1 MEIPANL
8 LTRRASKLLKGTA
21 IGERLYGLVN
31 SKTSYSQFGED
42 LHIAS
47 YYARLAYEKHIPVR
61 NGCIVDVGA
70 FRPVM
75 FSNTYYFYRRGWR
88 SINIDPTPGSKA
100 IFDRVRPKDTNLEFA
115 IATSDGVGT
124 FYSFGAPCVFNTMDP
139 ETAQNTAE
147 TTGIVPKEY
156 KVEKWRLESVLDRYL
171 NGQAFELLTIDAEG
185 YDIEVLGSNNF
196 SKYRP
201 RLIMVEVHGAAL
213 ESIRENEVIRYCTQ
227 CGYVLHSWIN
237 PNLFFVR
244 SDSTL

>member
-1 MEIPANL
+1 MKIPANRV
-8 LTRRASKLLKGTA
+8 TRLASKLLEGTA
-21 IGERLYGLVN
+21 LRERVYGLLN
-31 SKTSYSQFGED
+31 RETSYSQFGED

-47 YYARLAYEKHIPVR
+47 YYSRLAYEKHIHVR
-61 NGCIVDVGA
+61 SGCIVDVGA

-100 IFDRVRPKDTNLEFA
+100 IFDRVRPKDTNLELA
-115 IATSDGVGT
+115 IAPLEGMGT
-124 FYSFGAPCVFNTMDP
+124 LYSFGAPCVFNTMDP
-139 ETAQNTAE
+139 ETAQQTAA
-147 TTGIVPKEY
+147 TMGAAPKEY
-156 KVEKWRLESVLDRYL
+156 KVEKCRLESLLDRHL
-171 NGQAFELLTIDAEG
+171 DGQPFELLTIDAEG
-185 YDIEVLGSNNF
+185 YDIQVLESNNF
-196 SKYRP
+196 SRHRP

-213 ESIRENEVIRYCTQ
+213 ETMDENEVVRYCRQ